1 MIYLFTWL
9 PASNNYIWFQKTSL
23 YGFKRLHKKLWVWD
37 AKIARFRGY
46 YFQFGSVFIKKKK
59 TKPNRNWFKPTGFGS
74 VRFFGTKIGSNQ
86 FDSVFSGLA
95 PFFWFNSVFSVWVR
109 FVFSGFRLIK
119 PKPNRTGQFFQNFN
133 HFNRFFFHGSVFS
146 VIFNRLDDKHS
157 FYLF

>member
-1 MIYLFTWL
+1 MVSKDFTK
-9 PASNNYIWFQKTSL
+9 SFEFEMQKLQDLEVIIFSS
-23 YGFKRLHKKLWVWD
+23 V
-37 AKIARFRGY
+37 RFLL
-46 YFQFGSVFIKKKK
+46 KKK

-95 PFFWFNSVFSVWVR
+95 LFFWFGSVFLVWVR
-109 FVFSGFRLIK
+109 FVFCGFRLIK

-133 HFNRFFFHGSVFS
+133 RFNRFFFHGSVFS